1 MTSASGNMGA
11 GPGKTTQVGMTKGSL
26 SPEDMA
32 VLCDALCRCKAI
44 GVYSRDA
51 KILRQT
57 CVAQRLRAKNLAS
70 KLATGNTT
78 QYIPEVT
85 YDMRSEPP
93 APIMLSKEP
102 LTPHPWLP
110 AWIQKYWPGGMDA
123 YNQEDKTWFRR
134 PDVVI
139 VNDPS
144 QPPVQSNIKK
154 VVEMKFPP
162 DQFSKTQ
169 EAAYMDI
176 AGDESKY
183 AGVSPDDCGCGDA
196 DEQAQRSTAKQ
207 TQTDLESILGGG
219 SNARSGSL
227 FPPLIPPALPPS
239 PVPFAF

>member
-1 MTSASGNMGA
+1 MTNAASGSMGA
-11 GPGKTTQVGMTKGSL
+11 GQGRTTQVGMTKGNL
-26 SPEDMA
+26 SPEDLV

-51 KILRQT
+51 KILRQS
-57 CVAQRLRAKNLAS
+57 CVAQRLRAKNLTS
-70 KLATGNTT
+70 KALTGKTT
-78 QYIPEVT
+78 PYVPEVS
-85 YDMRSEPP
+85 YDMRNEPP
-93 APIMLSKEP
+93 TPIMRGSDP
-102 LTPHPWLP
+102 STPHPWIP
-110 AWIQKYWPGGMDA
+110 AWIEKYWPGGMVGYKD
-123 YNQEDKTWFRR
+123 EKKPWIRR

-144 QPPVQSNIKK
+144 LPPVQSNIKK

-183 AGVSPDDCGCGDA
+183 AGITPDDCGCGDA

-207 TQTDLESILGGG
+207 SQTDLESILGG
-219 SNARSGSL
+219 SSSAHSGSL
-227 FPPLIPPALPPS
+227 FPPFIPPLPPF
-239 PVPFAF
+239 PAIP